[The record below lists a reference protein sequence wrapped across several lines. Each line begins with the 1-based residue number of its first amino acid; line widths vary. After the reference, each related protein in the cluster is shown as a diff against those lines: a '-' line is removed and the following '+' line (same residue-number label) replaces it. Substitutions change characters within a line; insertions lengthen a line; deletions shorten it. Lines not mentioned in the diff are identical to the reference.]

1 MADPGHADFLL
12 GHDAEAEEDWP
23 SLGPSPV
30 ARHGVVELPRRR
42 LRRWA
47 VTTPIALVMILVSL
61 AGCCLLTL
69 VGPHRLWW
77 RLLGLAELEA
87 REGPGPGVGRD
98 LGAGGASSDV
108 LLGAA
113 GRPLLDWGAARAKAV
128 QVAAGLTRD
137 ETYSLVRGFWANTSS
152 SGSDPIPGYYVG
164 NTDPI
169 RRLGIPALK
178 MQDSHN
184 GFRATDL
191 HETGTT
197 TQWPCA
203 LAMASTWDEEL
214 VGRAASAIGR
224 EFRGKGANVMLGP
237 AVNVQRAA
245 RGGRNFEFL
254 SGEDPHLGSRFA
266 DVFVR
271 AVQGEG
277 VMTVVKHFAFNEQE
291 TNRKFADSMVDTRT
305 AWELYYPP
313 FEAAVAAGAGAFM
326 CAYNKV
332 NGTYACENDQIL
344 RRDLKGAMGFR
355 GFVVSDW
362 MATHSTIAMERGL
375 DMEMPRG
382 YWFTN
387 DRLAENASSVA
398 VLEAAIR
405 VLTAMYHLRLDEEP
419 GCEPPCHAER
429 TSNQRTPDHLDL
441 AREVATQSIA
451 LLKNDGVLPLGLRR
465 VKTLAVLGWAADE
478 PDVENPWRGSPYAGG
493 GSAHVVAPNVVT
505 PLLGIRERA
514 QAAGIK
520 VIHYTGRE
528 HSKALTTAEAA
539 DVVVVVAAALTAE
552 GWDRRSLSL
561 NAMMDRLISSVAYIR
576 PTVVLLQSSGAV
588 LTPWRDE
595 VSAIANLFNGG
606 EQSGSAWA
614 AVLFGDVSPVGKLSV
629 TFPATETDT
638 IEPTTGFRSEYI
650 EGLFTSYRSNTLQA
664 AFPFGHGLS
673 YTAFEYAKPRVIVGR
688 GCSGVVCISCIIRN
702 VGGHPGAEVAQ
713 AYLGFPMSP
722 VEEPRL
728 VLRNFRKTRVLQPG
742 ESQVIYFSFRQRD
755 LSVYRPGSGWMRPFG
770 VQVHVGSSSADLRL
784 LVPLDGAG
792 LPSAAAGR
800 TVAAR
805 GARLAVLLPVAVLTG
820 LPALHA

>member
-313 FEAAVAAGAGAFM
+313 FQAAVDAGVGAFM
-326 CAYNKV
+326 CSYNKV
-332 NGTYACENDQIL
+332 NGTHACENKEL
-344 RRDLKGAMGFR
+344 LNRDLKQKMGFM
-355 GFVVSDW
+355 GFVMSDW
-362 MATHSTIAMERGL
+362 GATHNNYSLSYGL
-375 DMEMPRG
+375 DQDMPGGKDHLLDAFELFSTPVRSR
-382 YWFTN
+382 TSN
-387 DRLAENASSVA
+387 EA
-398 VLEAAIR
+398 VVR
-405 VLTAMYHLRLDEEP
+405 VLTAIYHLRLDEHQK
-419 GCEPPCHAER
+419 GTCQPPNCLKDMMKNVR
-429 TSNQRTPDHLDL
+429 TDQHVAL
-441 AREVATQSIA
+441 AREVATKSIV
-451 LLKNDGVLPLGLRR
+451 LLKNEDKILPIDPKKVL
-465 VKTLAVLGWAADE
+465 TLAVLGTAANQGAGRELLGVGADYY
-478 PDVENPWRGSPYAGG
+478 SGG
-493 GSAHVVAPNVVT
+493 GSGHVSARSVVT
-505 PLLGIRERA
+505 PL
-514 QAAGIK
+514 AGIK
-520 VIHYTGRE
+520 ERARE
-528 HSKALTTAEAA
+528 AMVKVLFAANGSKAEKLAKQA
-539 DVVVVVAAALTAE
+539 DMVVVVGATTASE
-552 GWDRRSLSL
+552 GKDRASLYL
-561 NAMMDRLISSVAYIR
+561 DHDVDRLILAVAKIK
-576 PTVVLLQSSGAV
+576 PTVVLMQTPGAV
-588 LTPWRDE
+588 LTPWRDQ
-595 VSAIANLFNGG
+595 VKGIANLFLAG
-606 EQSGSAWA
+606 EETGNAWA
-614 AVLFGDVSPVGKLSV
+614 ALLFGDAAPTGRLPIM
-629 TFPATETDT
+629 FPATANDVIQPEVGDAN
-638 IEPTTGFRSEYI
+638 YK
-650 EGLFTSYRSNTLQA
+650 EGIFTSYRSPTLQA

-673 YTAFEYAKPRVIVGR
+673 FTSFSYDNLRLQNENCPGRLCYRMHITNSGDHRGVETAQVYLRFPKDVGYP
-688 GCSGVVCISCIIRN
+688 S
-702 VGGHPGAEVAQ
+702 
-713 AYLGFPMSP
+713 
-722 VEEPRL
+722 L
-728 VLRNFRKTRVLQPG
+728 VLRGFQRTKQLNPSESHEVMFVLT
-742 ESQVIYFSFRQRD
+742 ERD
-755 LSVYRPGSGWMRPFG
+755 LSVFKEELGWQ
-770 VQVHVGSSSADLRL
+770 VQPAEVHVGPSSADIRQKMYT
-784 LVPLDGAG
+784 P
-792 LPSAAAGR
+792 
-800 TVAAR
+800 
-805 GARLAVLLPVAVLTG
+805 
-820 LPALHA
+820 